1 MMRALGLLL
10 FCLPMMFF
18 QTQDDAARTEADH
31 LLAVAQRASLPANPP
46 NYEQDVMFRMLDP
59 ASYSQTG
66 TIQRIVVNR
75 VGRRDEF
82 AFGAFHTVNVWT
94 SKGLAS
100 TRNGLRPKEIDLAL
114 RLVPIELFHL
124 NGEDVVHSVTTQER
138 DGRTM
143 RCIEFETIAGLK
155 RAANELCTDPEN
167 GTLVSATLGREQI
180 QNSEF
185 FTFAGALIPGKIVYT
200 FAGVPK
206 IEISQTMTPTAESPE
221 EILTP
226 PLNAVEHATCTTARE
241 PIADY
246 APMPPRGVGSG
257 QADVVVEGWILKD
270 GTVRQPMIIQ
280 SDRPELNDEALA
292 TFSQWKFTPM
302 MCDGKPNPARRRFT
316 IHFTGR

>member
-1 MMRALGLLL
+1 MVRGLGFLLL
-10 FCLPMMFF
+10 FLPLALL
-18 QTQDDAARTEADH
+18 QTQDDVARTEADH
-31 LLAVAQRASLPANPP
+31 LLSVAQRASLPANPP

-59 ASYSQTG
+59 SSDSQTG
-66 TIQRIVVNR
+66 TIQRIVVNG

-82 AFGAFHTVNVWT
+82 AYGAFHTVNVWT

-100 TRNGLRPKEIDLAL
+100 TRNGPRPKEIDLAL

-124 NGEDVVHSVTTQER
+124 NGEDVVHSVTAQER

-143 RCIEFETIAGLK
+143 RCIDFETIAGLK
-155 RAANELCTDPEN
+155 HDANELCTDSQN

-185 FTFAGALIPGKIVYT
+185 FQFAGALIPGKIVYT

-206 IEISQTMTPTAESPE
+206 IEISQTMTPTAESPQ

-226 PLNAVEHATCTTARE
+226 PSNAVEHAACATSRE
-241 PIADY
+241 PIAES

-257 QADVVVEGWILKD
+257 RADSVVEGWILVTGK
-270 GTVRQPMIIQ
+270 VYNPMIIQ
-280 SDRPELNDEALA
+280 SDRPDLDDEALA
-292 TFSQWKFTPM
+292 IFSQWKFTPM